1 MQITK
6 RGHACLEV
14 ELAGKRLVIDPGNY
28 TESLAG
34 LADVA
39 AVVVTHQHDDHCS
52 IEQLEALQGANPSLK
67 IFGTEEVALKLAGL
81 PVQAV
86 HHGDRFEVEGFV
98 LEFFGDLHQEI
109 HRSIPLIQNTAVL
122 VNSKLYYPGDSY
134 TVCDYPFEVLACP
147 ASAPWLKI
155 ADVIDFLDAQRPAKC
170 FSTHNA
176 LLSELG
182 HQLQNSRIKEV
193 TERNGGEYRYLAVGQ
208 SWQI

>member
-6 RGHACLEV
+6 RGHACLQV
-14 ELAGKRLVIDPGNY
+14 ELGGVRLVIDPGNY

-34 LADVA
+34 LTDVVA
-39 AVVVTHQHDDHCS
+39 IVVTHQHDDHCS
-52 IEQLEALQGANPSLK
+52 AEQLEALRKTNPEVM
-67 IFGTEEVALKLAGL
+67 IFGTAEVVAKLATL
-81 PVQAV
+81 PVHTV

-98 LEFFGDLHQEI
+98 LEFIGDLHQEI
-109 HRSIPLIQNTAVL
+109 HRSIPLIQNTGVL

-134 TVCDYPFEVLACP
+134 TRCDYPFEVLACP

-155 ADVIDFLDAQRPAKC
+155 GDVIDFLDAQRPAKC

>member
-34 LADVA
+34 LADVV

-52 IEQLEALQGANPSLK
+52 IEQLEAIHENNPNAK
-67 IFGTEEVALKLAGL
+67 IFGTEEVATKLSGL

-134 TVCDYPFEVLACP
+134 TLCDYPFEVLACP

-155 ADVIDFLDAQRPAKC
+155 ADVIDFLDAQQPAKC

-182 HQLQNSRIKEV
+182 HQLQNGRIREV
-193 TERNGGEYRYLAVGQ
+193 TERHGGEYRYLAVGQ
-208 SWQI
+208 GWQI

>member
-14 ELAGKRLVIDPGNY
+14 ELAGERLVIDPGNF
-28 TESLAG
+28 TESLAEISG
-34 LADVA
+34 VV

-52 IEQLEALQGANPSLK
+52 IEQLAALHTTNPNLK
-67 IFGTEEVALKLAGL
+67 IFGTEEVAAKLA
-81 PVQAV
+81 PMSVQAV
-86 HHGDRFEVEGFV
+86 HHGDRFEVAGFV

-109 HRSIPLIQNTAVL
+109 HRSIELIQNTAVL

-134 TVCDYPFEVLACP
+134 TLCDYPFEVLACP

-155 ADVIDFLDAQRPAKC
+155 SDVIDFLEMQRPAKA

-176 LLSELG
+176 MLSELG
-182 HQLQNSRIKEV
+182 HQLQNSRIKEI
-193 TERNGGEYRYLAVGQ
+193 TERHGGEYRYLEVGQ